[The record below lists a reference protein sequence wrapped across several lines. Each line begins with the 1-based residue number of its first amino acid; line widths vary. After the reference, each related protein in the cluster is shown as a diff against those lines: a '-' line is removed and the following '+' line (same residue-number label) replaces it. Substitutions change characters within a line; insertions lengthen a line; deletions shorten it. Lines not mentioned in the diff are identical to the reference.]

1 MGLNVERSKP
11 LLANMCAGIHLAIIE
26 KMKSQLDANKN
37 RIIINGEMAVIVTF
51 ANGKGE
57 RHEQIYWLGKGAEGK
72 EKYFTKM
79 CIDAGIDMSVTPMD
93 IKKALGSRLWLAIR
107 EVYTLENDEV
117 KKDILGNECIEHF
130 IFNTFPIYDVEK
142 PPVLKGNPMLNGG
155 QAMDDFIS
163 YRNEGQSGYDVDVID
178 IDKPTL
184 EVEQIVDED
193 LSKPVEGVLTAEKAH
208 EFFSSL
214 TPKQIVN
221 LNTTPIPMPVFDAP
235 IVVTKGNPVAGD
247 KPVEVN
253 VVYVDENHKPTPQ
266 QPIKSQ
272 PNFGDDV
279 APDANF

>member
-1 MGLNVERSKP
+1 MGLEVERKKP
-11 LLANMCAGIHLAIIE
+11 LLANMCSGIHLAIIE

-117 KKDILGNECIEHF
+117 KKDILGKECIEHF

-184 EVEQIVDED
+184 EVEQIVEYPIHSTEVIDGRVAKTTEYSD
-193 LSKPVEGVLTAEKAH
+193 GEKV
-208 EFFSSL
+208 
-214 TPKQIVN
+214 TI
-221 LNTTPIPMPVFDAP
+221 IPMPQFDEP
-235 IVVTKGNPVAGD
+235 VQPFVNEMSIQRPTKPL
-247 KPVEVN
+247 VEVVIPVN
-253 VVYVDENHKPTPQ
+253 DAKPNIQVIT
-266 QPIKSQ
+266 Q